1 LNRLIEIIGREEV
14 LNFDETSLP
23 LLIGMGA
30 TAHVRLDGVGGIVAY
45 VAESRNHLFLQPAE
59 GTSPGEVY
67 HNDELVTGSVWL
79 KAGDTTRIGDTLIS
93 WHLSG
98 QRVEIHLSKASAQM
112 LRPPIEPPVE
122 PPEEIAVEEQIL
134 PVVEAP
140 RTDGRKLRN
149 LAVGLF
155 LLLLT
160 GAPFVLLANP
170 LSVMVTP
177 VPDSL
182 SVSGFP
188 PPLKYGDSYLGISGN
203 YTLHAEKK
211 GYLPLEE
218 PIEITGSG
226 SRYSFTMEKLP
237 GLVDMTST
245 PSGATILVDGLAIGK
260 TPLRGM
266 EIPAGSRIIGFER
279 ERYLPIETTI
289 EIEGFGAKQ
298 QLQVELEPAWAI
310 VTLRTEPEDANLIV
324 DGEELGTTPLE
335 LELIAGSR
343 ELIFSKENFSPL
355 EVELEVVAGQD
366 MTPAV
371 YQLEP
376 APAKVSITSVPT
388 GATVTV
394 NGGYKGL
401 TPLSL
406 ELSPGDN
413 HALRLTLPG
422 YLSANRKVRL
432 EPEEEQ
438 DLNVKLEPE
447 YGTVFITG
455 NPAEASL
462 YIDSK
467 KQTLASGRFRLTT
480 RPHTVEMKAKGYA
493 NASKTVTPQAAY
505 SQRIEIKLQSK
516 QAAAAPETVTA
527 PKPVRTTGLGQK
539 LILIKPKPFI
549 MGASRKEAGRR
560 ANESE
565 HKVAMQRHFYL
576 SSHEVTNAEYKLFRS
591 QHSSGMSGNRSL
603 DIDSHPAANVTWED
617 AARFMNWLS
626 RKDGLPSFYREE
638 HGTMVVA
645 DPGGTGYRLPSEAE
659 WAFAA
664 RMAGQKERARYPW
677 TGKYPPKTKAGNFAD
692 ESARHLLPLVIEG
705 YNDGFAA
712 SAPTASFSANPAGI
726 YDLGGNV
733 AEWCHD
739 YYSAF
744 NGNAEKNAI
753 DPMGPT
759 SGAHRMVRG
768 SSWRDASITELRFS
782 YRRYSREA
790 ANDIGFRIA
799 RYAK

>member
-1 LNRLIEIIGREEV
+1 
-14 LNFDETSLP
+14 
-23 LLIGMGA
+23 
-30 TAHVRLDGVGGIVAY
+30 
-45 VAESRNHLFLQPAE
+45 
-59 GTSPGEVY
+59 
-67 HNDELVTGSVWL
+67 VTGSVWL
-79 KAGDTTRIGDTLIS
+79 KAGDTTRIGDTLLS

-112 LRPPIEPPVE
+112 LRPPLE
-122 PPEEIAVEEQIL
+122 PPEESVVEEQPL

-140 RTDGRKLRN
+140 RTDGHKLRN
-149 LAVGLF
+149 LVIVLF

-160 GAPFVLLANP
+160 GAAFVLLANP

-177 VPDSL
+177 VPDKL

-188 PPLKYGDSYLGISGN
+188 PPLKSGDSYLGISGS
-203 YTLHAEKK
+203 YALYAEKK

-218 PIEITGSG
+218 TIEITGGG

-237 GLVDMTST
+237 GLLDLTST
-245 PSGATILVDGLAIGK
+245 PSGATVLVDGLAMGE
-260 TPLRGM
+260 TPLQGAK
-266 EIPAGSRIIGFER
+266 IPSGSRSIGFEH
-279 ERYLPIETTI
+279 ERYLPYEATV

-298 QLQVELEPAWAI
+298 ELHVELEPAWAM
-310 VTLRTEPEDANLIV
+310 VTLRTEPEDAALSV

-335 LELIAGSR
+335 LELLAGSR
-343 ELIFSKENFSPL
+343 KLLFSKENFSPL
-355 EVELEVVAGQD
+355 EVELDVVAGED

-376 APAKVSITSVPT
+376 APAKLVIASVPT

-394 NGGYKGL
+394 DGGYKGL
-401 TPLSL
+401 TPLSI
-406 ELSPGDN
+406 ELSPGDK
-413 HALRLTLPG
+413 HVLRLTLPG
-422 YLSANRKVRL
+422 YQSTNRKLLL
-432 EPEEEQ
+432 EPEEER
-438 DLNVKLEPE
+438 DLNIKLEPE
-447 YGTVFITG
+447 YGTIFITG
-455 NPAEASL
+455 DPADAIL
-462 YIDSK
+462 YIDGK
-467 KQTLASGRFRLTT
+467 KQTLSSGRFRLTT
-480 RPHTVEMKAKGYA
+480 KPHTVEMKAKGYA
-493 NASKTVTPQAAY
+493 SASKAVTPQAAY

-516 QAAAAPETVTA
+516 QAATTPKAVAAPKAV
-527 PKPVRTTGLGQK
+527 KTTGLGQK

-576 SSHEVTNAEYKLFRS
+576 SSHEVTNAEYKLFRA

-603 DIDSHPAANVTWED
+603 DIDSHPVANVAWED

-626 RKDGLPSFYREE
+626 KKDGLPPFYREQN
-638 HGTMVVA
+638 GTMVVA
-645 DPGGTGYRLPSEAE
+645 DPAGLGYRLPSEAE

-664 RMAGQKERARYPW
+664 RMAGQKERVRYPW

-712 SAPTASFSANPAGI
+712 SAPTASFAANPAGI
-726 YDLGGNV
+726 HDLGGNV

-744 NGNAEKNAI
+744 NGNVEKNAV

-759 SGAHRMVRG
+759 SGAHRVVRG
-768 SSWRDASITELRFS
+768 SSWRNASITELRFS
-782 YRRYSREA
+782 YRRYSRDA

>member
-14 LNFDETSLP
+14 LKFDETGLP
-23 LLIGMGA
+23 LLIGMDA
-30 TAHVRLDGVGGIVAY
+30 TAHVRLDGEGGIVAY
-45 VAESRNHLFLQPAE
+45 VAESRNHLFLQPADD
-59 GTSPGEVY
+59 TAPGAVY
-67 HNDELVTGSVWL
+67 HNDEPVTGSVWL
-79 KAGDTTRIGDTLIS
+79 KAGDTTHIGETLIS

-98 QRVEIHLSKASAQM
+98 QRVEIHLSKSSAQR
-112 LRPPIEPPVE
+112 LRPPVE
-122 PPEEIAVEEQIL
+122 PPEESVADEQVL

-140 RTDGRKLRN
+140 RTDGHKLRKL
-149 LAVGLF
+149 VVVLF

-160 GAPFVLLANP
+160 GAAFVLLANP
-170 LSVMVTP
+170 LSVVVTP
-177 VPDSL
+177 APDSL

-188 PPLKYGDSYLGISGN
+188 PPLKSGNSYLGIPGS

-211 GYLPLEE
+211 GYVPLEE
-218 PIEITGSG
+218 TIEITSSG
-226 SRYSFTMEKLP
+226 SRYNFTMEKLP
-237 GLVDMTST
+237 GLLDLTST
-245 PSGATILVDGLAIGK
+245 PSGATVLLNGLAIGK
-260 TPLRGM
+260 TPLRGV
-266 EIPAGSRIIGFER
+266 EIPAGSRSIGFEH
-279 ERYLPIETTI
+279 ERYLPDEATI
-289 EIEGFGAKQ
+289 EIEGFAAKQ
-298 QLQVELEPAWAI
+298 QLHVDLEPAWAM
-310 VTLRTEPEDANLIV
+310 VTLRTEPENAALSV

-355 EVELEVVAGQD
+355 EVELDVVAGED
-366 MTPAV
+366 MAPAA

-376 APAKVSITSVPT
+376 APAKVAIASVPS
-388 GATVTV
+388 GATVTI

-401 TPLSL
+401 TPLSI
-406 ELSPGDN
+406 ELSPGN
-413 HALRLTLPG
+413 KHVLRLTLPG
-422 YLSANRKVRL
+422 YQLASRKVL
-432 EPEEEQ
+432 FEPEEER
-438 DLNVKLEPE
+438 DLIIKLEPE
-447 YGTVFITG
+447 YGTIFITG
-455 NPAEASL
+455 EPADALL
-462 YIDSK
+462 YIDGK
-467 KQTLASGRFRLTT
+467 KQTLSSGRFRLTT
-480 RPHTVEMKAKGYA
+480 KPHTVEMKAKGYA
-493 NASKTVTPQAAY
+493 SASKTVTPQAAY
-505 SQRIEIKLQSK
+505 SQRIEIKLQDK
-516 QAAAAPETVTA
+516 QVAAAPKAVAA
-527 PKPVRTTGLGQK
+527 PEPVKATSLGQK

-549 MGASRKEAGRR
+549 MGASRREAGRR

-576 SSHEVTNAEYKLFRS
+576 SSQEVTNAEYKLFRA

-603 DIDSHPAANVTWED
+603 DIDSHPVANVAWED

-638 HGTMVVA
+638 NGSMVVA
-645 DPGGTGYRLPSEAE
+645 DPKGTGYRLPSEAE

-677 TGKYPPKTKAGNFAD
+677 GGKYPPKAKTGNFAD
-692 ESARHLLPLVIEG
+692 ESARHLLPVVIEG

-726 YDLGGNV
+726 HDLGGNV

-744 NGNAEKNAI
+744 NGNAEESAV

-759 SGAHRMVRG
+759 SGAHHVVRG
-768 SSWRDASITELRFS
+768 SSWRNASITELRFS